1 MLYYNIHPL
10 YMEIVKA
17 FNSNKLHTEIK
28 IKGDLENPLFRAN
41 DIATV
46 LDINNIRQN
55 ILDFDDTEKVIET
68 IQTTG
73 GSQQVSFLT
82 EKGLYKVLFKCRKPI
97 AQTFQ
102 NWVCDV
108 IKEIRLSGTY
118 TLQQKLEEKEKEN
131 QELQKQLEDSK
142 DNVPTIYIWN
152 TNTLI
157 TPPELKIGITLNVH
171 KRIKPYKQ
179 INKHGKIEFS
189 EPIKNIDIKVF
200 EKIIHGILSNFK
212 IQDEVFKL
220 DIEEAKLII
229 VNSINFIKVVN
240 LSNTGERI
248 HKLQQLYE
256 SQNRIIH
263 NITDNIISKKTIE
276 TQTEQQEQTIEQT
289 IEQTPEQTNNN
300 FDKYINELCVIR
312 PDVEVSSLDI
322 LGQYRIWSKTATK
335 INYHDLKNY
344 LDIKFKYCRL
354 NFQNKNQVVNGYK
367 GITLQEIE
375 YKRKLIPSDVEN
387 FIFHACVFHPSGKV
401 LHTSLYEEYIKWKK
415 NTGKN
420 IINNETDELRKYLK
434 ETEYTLFTTIWTSV
448 GNGQGYYGISLKSE
462 NIDNYKKTSSTG
474 KKVEKRQLN
483 TDILLGTWET
493 IAKAA
498 IDEKISSAKL
508 SRIIKNKTTLNDYY
522 FLTK

>member
-1 MLYYNIHPL
+1 
-10 YMEIVKA
+10 MEIVKA
-17 FNSNKLHTEIK
+17 FNSNKLHTEII

-46 LDINNIRQN
+46 LDINNIRTST
-55 ILDFDDTEKVIET
+55 LDFDNTEKVTEIL
-68 IQTTG
+68 QTTG

-220 DIEEAKLII
+220 EIEEAKLII
-229 VNSINFIKVVN
+229 VNSINFINVVN

-256 SQNRIIH
+256 SQNKIIH
-263 NITDNIISKKTIE
+263 NITNNIISKKTIE
-276 TQTEQQEQTIEQT
+276 IQTEPQEIITIEEAENKYT
-289 IEQTPEQTNNN
+289 NN
-300 FDKYINELCVIR
+300 FDKYVNEMCIVR
-312 PDVEVSSLDI
+312 PDVEISSVDI
-322 LGQYRIWSKTATK
+322 LGQHRIWSKTATK
-335 INYHDLKNY
+335 QIYHDLKDY
-344 LDIKFKYCRL
+344 LDTKFKYCRL
-354 NFQNKNQVVNGYK
+354 SVQNKNQVVHGYK
-367 GITLQEIE
+367 GITLREIE
-375 YKRKLIPSDVEN
+375 YKRKLIPCDVEN
-387 FIFHACVFHPSGKV
+387 FIFHACIFHPSGKV
-401 LHTSLYEEYIKWKK
+401 LHTTLYEEYIKWKK

-420 IINNETDELRKYLK
+420 IMNNETDELRKYLK
-434 ETEYTLFTTIWTSV
+434 ETEYTLFTTIWTSS
-448 GNGQGYYGISLKSE
+448 GNGQGYYGIALKSE
-462 NIDNYKKTSSTG
+462 NIDNYKKTSTTG

-483 TDILLGTWET
+483 TNILLGTWET

-498 IDEKISSAKL
+498 IDEKISGAKL
-508 SRIIKNKTTLNDYY
+508 SRIIKNKTILNDYY

>member
-1 MLYYNIHPL
+1 
-10 YMEIVKA
+10 MEIVKA
-17 FNSNKLHTEIK
+17 FNSNKLHTEII

-46 LDINNIRQN
+46 LDINNIRTST
-55 ILDFDDTEKVIET
+55 LDFDNTEKVTEIL
-68 IQTTG
+68 QTTG

-220 DIEEAKLII
+220 EIEEAKLII
-229 VNSINFIKVVN
+229 VNSINFINVVN

-248 HKLQQLYE
+248 HKLQELYE
-256 SQNRIIH
+256 SQNKIIH
-263 NITDNIISKKTIE
+263 NITNNIISKKTIE
-276 TQTEQQEQTIEQT
+276 IQTEPQEIITIEEAENKYT
-289 IEQTPEQTNNN
+289 NN
-300 FDKYINELCVIR
+300 FDKYVNEMCIVR
-312 PDVEVSSLDI
+312 PDVEISSVDI
-322 LGQYRIWSKTATK
+322 LGQHRIWSKTATK
-335 INYHDLKNY
+335 QIYHDLKDY
-344 LDIKFKYCRL
+344 LDTKFKYCRL
-354 NFQNKNQVVNGYK
+354 SVQNKNQVVHGYK
-367 GITLQEIE
+367 GITLREIE
-375 YKRKLIPSDVEN
+375 YKRKLISCDVEN
-387 FIFHACVFHPSGKV
+387 FIFHACLFHPSGKV
-401 LHTSLYEEYIKWKK
+401 LHTTLYEEYIKWKK

-420 IINNETDELRKYLK
+420 IVNNETDELRKYLK
-434 ETEYTLFTTIWTSV
+434 ETEYTLFTTIWTSS
-448 GNGQGYYGISLKSE
+448 GNGQGYYGIALKSE
-462 NIDNYKKTSSTG
+462 NIDNYKKTSTTG

-483 TDILLGTWET
+483 TNILLGTWET

-498 IDEKISSAKL
+498 IDEKISGAKL
-508 SRIIKNKTTLNDYY
+508 SRIIKNKTILNDYY

>member
-1 MLYYNIHPL
+1 MIYTPD
-10 YMEIVKA
+10 MEIVKA
-17 FNSNKLHTEIK
+17 FNSNKLHTEIL

-46 LDINNIRQN
+46 LDINNIRTST
-55 ILDFDDTEKVIET
+55 LDFDDTEKVIET

-118 TLQQKLEEKEKEN
+118 SLQQKLEEKEREN

-189 EPIKNIDIKVF
+189 EHIQNIDIKVF

-229 VNSINFIKVVN
+229 VNFINFIKVIN
-240 LSNTGERI
+240 ISNTGERI
-248 HKLQQLYE
+248 HKLQQIYE
-256 SQNRIIH
+256 SQNKIIH
-263 NITDNIISKKTIE
+263 NITNNIISKKAME
-276 TQTEQQEQTIEQT
+276 TQTEHQEITIE
-289 IEQTPEQTNNN
+289 EPVEQTNHN
-300 FDKYINELCVIR
+300 FDKYIDELCIIR
-312 PDVEVSSLDI
+312 PDVEVSSVDI

-335 INYHDLKNY
+335 KIYHDLKDY
-344 LDIKFKYCRL
+344 LDTKFKCCRL
-354 NFQNKNQVVNGYK
+354 SIQNKNQVVNGYK
-367 GITLQEIE
+367 GITLREIQ
-375 YKRKLIPSDVEN
+375 YKRKLIPCDVEN
-387 FIFHACVFHPSGKV
+387 FIFHACLFHPSGKV
-401 LHTSLYEEYIKWKK
+401 LHTTLYDEYIKWKK

-420 IINNETDELRKYLK
+420 ITNIETDEIRKYLK
-434 ETEYTLFTTIWTSV
+434 ETEYTLFTTIWTSS

-483 TDILLGTWET
+483 TNILLGTWET

-498 IDEKISSAKL
+498 IDEKISAAKL
-508 SRIIKNKTTLNDYY
+508 SRIIKNKTSLKDYY
-522 FLTK
+522 YITI